1 MTLVFVHGGV
11 SGLPKNPPEIG
22 HALAGTADLSAV
34 DAVER
39 AVTALEDDP
48 SLNAGFGAVLNR
60 TGEVELDAGIALGS
74 SGEVGAVA
82 CVDVKNPIRLARIV
96 LEDTPHVLLAGKGA
110 QQLAREHGLPELGD
124 STPEQ
129 RDRWAAALAAGEFVT
144 GNYGQP
150 EHVDT
155 VGAVAVDATGNV
167 AAGSSTGGV
176 FGKLP
181 GRVGD
186 SPIFGAGFYASPR
199 VAVVGTG
206 VGEVYLENLAC
217 LRVAELVEQGTAVQK
232 ACERVVARLARTR
245 AAAAGLVAV
254 DSDGRLG
261 AAYCGGS
268 WGVWGPQGSIIPR
281 RVEI

>member
-11 SGLPKNPPEIG
+11 SGLPKTPPDIA
-22 HALAGTADLSAV
+22 HALSGTSGLSAV

-39 AVTALEDDP
+39 AVVALEDDP

-60 TGEVELDAGIALGS
+60 RGEVELDAGIAIGS
-74 SGEVGAVA
+74 TQQVGAVA
-82 CVDVKNPIRLARIV
+82 CVNSKNPIRLARIV
-96 LEDTPHVLLAGKGA
+96 LEATPHVLLAGPGA
-110 QQLAREHGLPELGD
+110 RELAREHGLPELGD

-129 RDRWAAALAAGEFVT
+129 RERWAAALASGELAQ

-155 VGAVAVDATGNV
+155 VGAVAVDATGQV

-186 SPIFGAGFYASPR
+186 SPIFGAGFYASRR
-199 VAVVGTG
+199 VAAIGTG
-206 VGEVYLENLAC
+206 VGEVFLENLTC
-217 LRVAELVEQGTAVQK
+217 LRVAELVERGSNVQE
-232 ACERVVARLARTR
+232 ACEEVVLRLARTK
-245 AAAAGLVAV
+245 AAAAGVLAV

-268 WGVWGPQGSIIPR
+268 WGVWGPEGPVTPR
-281 RVEI
+281 RIEI

>member
-11 SGLPKNPPEIG
+11 SGLPKDPPEIG
-22 HALAGTADLSAV
+22 HALSGTAGLSAA

-60 TGEVELDAGIALGS
+60 VGEVELDAGIAIGS

-82 CVDVKNPIRLARIV
+82 CVDVVNPIRLARIV
-96 LEDTPHVLLAGKGA
+96 LDETPHVLLAGKGA
-110 QQLAREHGLPELGD
+110 QQLAREHGLQVLGD

-129 RDRWAAALAAGEFVT
+129 RERWAAALAAGEFAA

-155 VGAVAVDATGNV
+155 VGAVAVDAAGAV

-186 SPIFGAGFYASPR
+186 SPVFGAGFYASPR
-199 VAVVGTG
+199 VAAVGTG
-206 VGEVYLENLAC
+206 VGEVFLENLAC
-217 LRVAELVEQGTAVQK
+217 LRVAELVEQGSGVQD

-245 AAAAGLVAV
+245 AAAAGLLAV
-254 DSDGRLG
+254 DSLGRLG

-268 WGVWGPQGSIIPR
+268 WGVWGPEGPVTPTK
-281 RVEI
+281 VEV